1 MFITTVPES
10 RLLLA
15 LPVFAAFIN
24 VLKFRSKRIDET
36 LLQVQGQ
43 RIMKLIDR
51 EVTIL
56 KSVSHENIIE
66 LKDVFETAQVR

>member
-1 MFITTVPES
+1 MCITTVTES

-24 VLKFRSKRIDET
+24 VLKFPLERVDET
-36 LLQVQGQ
+36 SFQVQGQ

>member
-1 MFITTVPES
+1 M
-10 RLLLA
+10 
-15 LPVFAAFIN
+15 PVFAAFMK
-24 VLKFRSKRIDET
+24 VLKFGLERIDET
-36 LLQVQGQ
+36 VSQVQGQ

-66 LKDVFETAQVR
+66 LKEVFETAQVRWRHLHLY

>member
-1 MFITTVPES
+1 
-10 RLLLA
+10 
-15 LPVFAAFIN
+15 VFAAFIN
-24 VLKFRSKRIDET
+24 VLKFGLERVNET

-66 LKDVFETAQVR
+66 LKDVFETAQVH